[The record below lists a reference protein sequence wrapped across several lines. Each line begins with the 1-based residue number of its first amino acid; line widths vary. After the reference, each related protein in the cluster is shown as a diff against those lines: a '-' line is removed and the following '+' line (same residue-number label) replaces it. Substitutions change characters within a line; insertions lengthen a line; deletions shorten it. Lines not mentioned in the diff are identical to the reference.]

1 MKALAALAAA
11 LTAGIIGL
19 SAPSGPAAAASKE
32 RLVIGISQYP
42 STLHPSFDSM
52 LAKSYVAGLARRPVT
67 VYDPDWELTCLL
79 CTGLP
84 TVEDG
89 TAVFETAETGDPG
102 VAVTYELKDGLV
114 WGDGTPISTED
125 VLFTWEVGHDQR
137 TGIDAY
143 ELYRR
148 IDRVAVHD
156 DRRFTLH
163 INKRTCD
170 FQGIND
176 FNLLPAHIERPIF
189 DAGEPGE
196 YRARTAYQTDP
207 TNPALWFG
215 PYRVSGVVPGQRIT
229 LARNPRWWGDPPYFE
244 EIVVRT
250 IENTAAL
257 TANLLSGDIDM
268 IAGELGLAIDQAL
281 AFGARHGER
290 FQILYNPGLIY
301 EHLDV
306 MLDHPALGE
315 RPVRQA
321 LIQAIDRQAISERLF
336 GGRQP
341 VAHGNV
347 NPLDAVHFDGAPA
360 WGYDPAAAER
370 LLDEAGWTKGPDG
383 VRRKDGERLAFTLMT
398 TAGNKS
404 REQVQQVLQAQ
415 WREIGAAVEI
425 RNEPPRVFFGQT
437 VSQRRFDGLAMFAWL
452 SSPRA
457 IPRTTLHSEQIPSE
471 ANSFTGQNY
480 TGYANPEM
488 DRIIDALETECAD
501 ADQERLWAE
510 LQTLYATDLPAIPL
524 YFRANS
530 YILPTALEGLRPTG
544 HQYPSTLWVEE
555 WRLAE

>member
-1 MKALAALAAA
+1 MKLFAALLAGFLLAVGAAP
-11 LTAGIIGL
+11 T
-19 SAPSGPAAAASKE
+19 PAAAASKE

-52 LAKSYVAGLARRPVT
+52 LAKSYVAGMARRKIT
-67 VYDPDWELTCLL
+67 VYDPDWDLTCLL
-79 CTGLP
+79 CAGLP
-84 TVEDG
+84 SYADG
-89 TAVFETAETGDPG
+89 TAVDETAENGDPG
-102 VAVTYELKDGLV
+102 IAVTYELKEGLV
-114 WGDGTPISTED
+114 WGDGEPITTED

-137 TGIDAY
+137 TGVDAY

-156 DRRFTLH
+156 ERRFTLH

-170 FQGIND
+170 YQGIND

-189 DAGEPGE
+189 ESADPGD

-207 TNPALWFG
+207 TNPGLWMG
-215 PYRVSGVVPGQRIT
+215 PYRIKEVVTGQRIT
-229 LARNPRWWGDPPYFE
+229 LERNPRWWGDAPYFD

-281 AFGARHGER
+281 AFEERHGER
-290 FQILYNPGLIY
+290 FQIRYNPGLIY

-306 MLDHPALGE
+306 MLDHPALRE

-321 LIQAIDRQAISERLF
+321 LIQAIDRQAISDRLF

-347 NPLDAVHFDGAPA
+347 NPLDSVYFEEVRKYA
-360 WGYDPAAAER
+360 YDPASAEAQ
-370 LLDEAGWTKGPDG
+370 LEAAGWTKGPDG
-383 VRRKDGERLAFTLMT
+383 VRTKDGERLAFTLMT

-415 WREIGAAVEI
+415 WAAIGAEASI
-425 RNEPPRVFFGQT
+425 QNEPPRVFFGRT
-437 VSQRRFDGLAMFAWL
+437 VSERRFEGLAMFAWL
-452 SSPRA
+452 SSPQS
-457 IPRTTLHSEQIPSE
+457 IPRTTLHSDQIPTE

-480 TGYANPEM
+480 PGYSNPEM
-488 DRIIDALETECAD
+488 DRVIDGLETRCGEEEQA
-501 ADQERLWAE
+501 RLWRD
-510 LQTLYATDLPAIPL
+510 LQTLYAEDLPAIPL

-530 YILPTALEGLRPTG
+530 YILPRNLEGLRPTG
-544 HQYPSTLWVEE
+544 HQYPSTLWIEE

>member
-1 MKALAALAAA
+1 MKLFAALLAGLLLAVGAAP
-11 LTAGIIGL
+11 T
-19 SAPSGPAAAASKE
+19 PATAASKE

-52 LAKSYVAGLARRPVT
+52 LAKSYVAGMARRKIT

-84 TVEDG
+84 SYADG
-89 TAVFETAETGDPG
+89 TAVDETAENGEPG
-102 VAVTYELKDGLV
+102 IAVTYELKDGLV
-114 WGDGTPISTED
+114 WGDGAPITTQD

-137 TGIDAY
+137 TGVDAY

-148 IDRVAVHD
+148 IDRVELHD
-156 DRRFTLH
+156 DRRFTVH

-170 FQGIND
+170 YQGIND

-189 DAGEPGE
+189 ESAAPGD
-196 YRARTAYQTDP
+196 YRSRTAYQTDP
-207 TNPALWFG
+207 TNPGLWMG
-215 PYRVSGVVPGQRIT
+215 PYRIKEVVTGQRIT
-229 LARNPRWWGDPPYFE
+229 LERNPRWWGDAPYFD

-281 AFGARHGER
+281 AFEERHGER
-290 FQILYNPGLIY
+290 FQIRYNPGLIY

-347 NPLDAVHFDGAPA
+347 NPLDAVYYEEVPKYA
-360 WGYDPAAAER
+360 YDPAAAAA
-370 LLDEAGWTKGPDG
+370 LLEEAGWTKGPDG
-383 VRRKDGERLAFTLMT
+383 VRVKDGERLAFTLMT

-415 WREIGAAVEI
+415 WAEIGAEVSI
-425 RNEPPRVFFGQT
+425 QNEPPRVFFGRT
-437 VSQRRFDGLAMFAWL
+437 VSQRRFEGLAMFAWL
-452 SSPRA
+452 SSPQS
-457 IPRTTLHSEQIPSE
+457 IPRTTLHSDQIPTE
-471 ANSFTGQNY
+471 ENSFTGQNY
-480 TGYANPEM
+480 PGYSNPEM
-488 DRIIDALETECAD
+488 DRIIDGLETRCGEEEQA
-501 ADQERLWAE
+501 RLWRE
-510 LQTLYATDLPAIPL
+510 LQTLYAEDLPAIPL

-530 YILPTALEGLRPTG
+530 YILPKSLEGLRPTG
-544 HQYPSTLWVEE
+544 HQYPSTLWIEE